1 MIFGTDYRK
10 TPETVANNDTGPV
23 SFNRGMPK
31 YAVALF
37 MFAISGT
44 NSAKFALAGSLLTK
58 YQLYLD
64 TELIIDMTPSETRA
78 LFEYIFSRMGGAV
91 QATSAT
97 AWEWPFY
104 LLGLLAPMIDNGKYP
119 EVGLPAGS
127 DKVWNKVFT
136 ADPASVASIKIGWKK
151 SSRPVTHT
159 PLMIGRVLSGMTS
172 NSLDQLHEVNWP
184 AAPVVGI
191 IINGLSHFDRIRIF
205 AADKGGEPRQ
215 VCDIVTASFLL
226 AIMDPY
232 NVQSITDPLFIPFDV
247 PTIMSKGSY
256 ILFDTNGSYAG
267 TERLVPVQLVEEPS
281 AAPAK

>member
-1 MIFGTDYRK
+1 MLFGTDYRK
-10 TPETVANNDTGPV
+10 TPETVANSQVGPV

-37 MFAISGT
+37 MFAITGT
-44 NSAKFALAGSLLTK
+44 NAAKFTLAGSLVTR

-64 TELIIDMTPSETRA
+64 TELVVDMTPDETRA

-91 QATSAT
+91 QATSAA

-119 EVGLPAGS
+119 EVGLPASS
-127 DKVWNKVFT
+127 DKVWNTVYT
-136 ADPASVASIKIGWKK
+136 TDPASVASIVVGWKK

-159 PLMIGRVLSGMTS
+159 PLMIGRVLSGLTATS
-172 NSLDQLHEVNWP
+172 EDQQYDINWP
-184 AAPVVGI
+184 QAPVVGMVI
-191 IINGLSHFDRIRIF
+191 KGLSHFDRLRVF
-205 AADKGGEPRQ
+205 AADKGGDARQ
-215 VCDIVTASFLL
+215 VCDITVADFLL

-247 PTIMSKGSY
+247 PTIMAKGSY
-256 ILFDTNGSYAG
+256 ILFKTNGSYTGA
-267 TERLVPVQLVEEPS
+267 ERLVPIQLVPEVS
-281 AAPAK
+281 ANG

>member
-10 TPETVANNDTGPV
+10 TPEAVANNDAGPV

-31 YAVALF
+31 AAVALF
-37 MFAISGT
+37 MFAVAGT
-44 NSAKFALAGSLLTK
+44 NAAKFTLAGSLVTK
-58 YQLYLD
+58 YQLFLD
-64 TELIIDMTPSETRA
+64 TELVIDATPAECRA

-91 QATSAT
+91 QATSAA

-127 DKVWNKVFT
+127 DKVWQTVFT
-136 ADPASVASIKIGWKK
+136 PDAASVATIKIGWKK

-159 PLMIGRVLSGMTS
+159 PLLIGRVLSGMTLS
-172 NSLDQLHEVNWP
+172 TLDNLYEVNWQQ
-184 AAPVVGI
+184 APVVGI
-191 IINGLSHFDRIRIF
+191 IINGLAHFDRIRVF

-215 VCDIVTASFLL
+215 VADVLTATFLL
-226 AIMDPY
+226 ALMDPY

-247 PTIMSKGSY
+247 PTIMAKGSY
-256 ILFDTNGSYAG
+256 ILFDTGSGYTGA
-267 TERLVPVQLVEEPS
+267 ERIVPVQLVPEVS
-281 AAPAK
+281 DAQ